1 MNKGELVAVVAD
13 AAKISKK
20 SSEEAVNAILNS
32 IADTLAKGDKVSIVG
47 FGNFEVR
54 QRAERKG
61 RNPATS
67 EEIIVP
73 ASKAAVFKP
82 GKALKERINK

>member
-1 MNKGELVAVVAD
+1 MNKSELIAVVAD

-32 IADTLAKGDKVSIVG
+32 IADSLAKGEKVSIAG
-47 FGNFEVR
+47 FGNFEIR

-73 ASKAAVFKP
+73 ASKSAAFKA